1 MPPYN
6 LNRPDV
12 NYANPYQNMNY
23 NYEHCALGRDNSAL
37 YECSPPLAPPAVV
50 GHRIG
55 CQRVPLVDVSPSEA
69 SGRTIHLSQEAE
81 F

>member
-12 NYANPYQNMNY
+12 NHADPYQGVNY
-23 NYEHCALGRDNSAL
+23 NYGHWALGCDNTS
-37 YECSPPLAPPAVV
+37 YECSPPLVPPAVV

-55 CQRVPLVDVSPSEA
+55 CQCVPLLDVNPSEA
-69 SGRTIHLSQEAE
+69 PGMTIHLSQEAE